1 MNITAYTL
9 PTCSY
14 CSSLKELFRRAK
26 VEYSEVMVRKDIT
39 TEEFQEKFP
48 GVNVFPFVVI
58 DDKVIGGLV
67 ETIKVFLEK
76 ELIEVPN
83 KG

>member
-1 MNITAYTL
+1 MEIVAYTL

-14 CSSLKELFRRAK
+14 CSNLKELFRRAK
-26 VEYSEVMVRKDIT
+26 VEYTEVMVRKDIT
-39 TEEFQEKFP
+39 VEEFQEKYP
-48 GVNVFPFVVI
+48 SVNVFPFVVI
-58 DDKVIGGLV
+58 DNQTIGGLV

-83 KG
+83 KK